1 MNKKY
6 CDFCGVE
13 ITSEPYFDNTSMSIG
28 TEEDEKTE
36 QFDLCRKCTRT
47 KTPDEIAKHLLA
59 SANKRA
65 ARVSLA
71 ISMPI
76 DFRDT

>member
-1 MNKKY
+1 VNKKY
-6 CDFCGVE
+6 CDVCGVE
-13 ITSEPYFDNTSMSIG
+13 IISDPYFDNVTMST
-28 TEEDEKTE
+28 TEEENADK
-36 QFDLCRKCTRT
+36 FDVCRKCLRT
-47 KTPDEIAKHLLA
+47 KTTDEIAKHLLT